1 MISLLFST
9 MLFTSVHVTPHVTP
23 HVTTHISTP
32 HVSNLTNT
40 TRTPARNNIK
50 TETPAKSNF
59 AKNTNM
65 SSSGY
70 ETSDMWR
77 NMFIF
82 HMMGNATD
90 HSYTLRIKD
99 NLGRLHTVH
108 LTRSQYNKVTNAHK
122 VLWKNR
128 HVYADGHVIN

>member
-1 MISLLFST
+1 MISLLLST

-23 HVTTHISTP
+23 HVNTHVRAP
-32 HVSNLTNT
+32 RT
-40 TRTPARNNIK
+40 TRTPVRSNINTK
-50 TETPAKSNF
+50 TPVKSNL

-82 HMMGNATD
+82 HMMSNATD

-99 NLGRLHTVH
+99 NRGRLHTVH
-108 LTRSQYNKVTNAHK
+108 LTRSQYNKATNAHK
-122 VLWKNR
+122 VLWKNG